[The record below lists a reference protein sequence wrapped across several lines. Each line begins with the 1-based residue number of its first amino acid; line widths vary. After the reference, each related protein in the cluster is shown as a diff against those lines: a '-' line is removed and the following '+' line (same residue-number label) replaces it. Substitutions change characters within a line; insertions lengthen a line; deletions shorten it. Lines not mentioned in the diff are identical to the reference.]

1 MTMTILVSLITAI
14 TSIAGVVIGWRGGLS
29 GLATA
34 VGVVLETIGAT
45 VLFFVA
51 NLAVGSA
58 LVLGG
63 RWLSYFYTTLYEVTD
78 ITLLIVSVVQALVV
92 TIWRRAAPAGRVKG
106 IS

>member
-1 MTMTILVSLITAI
+1 MTILLSLVTAI
-14 TSIAGVVIGWRGGLS
+14 TSIAGVVIGWRGGLA

-51 NLAVGSA
+51 NLTVGMA

-63 RWLSYFYTTLYEVTD
+63 RWFSYFYTTLYEVTD
-78 ITLLIVSVVQALVV
+78 VTLLVVSVIQALTV
-92 TIWRRAAPAGRVKG
+92 TIWRRG
-106 IS
+106 

>member
-1 MTMTILVSLITAI
+1 MTILLSLVTAI
-14 TSIAGVVIGWRGGLS
+14 TSIAGVIIGWRGGLA

-51 NLAVGSA
+51 NLTVGMA

-63 RWLSYFYTTLYEVTD
+63 RWFSYFYTTLYEVTD
-78 ITLLIVSVVQALVV
+78 ITLLVVSVIQALTV
-92 TIWRRAAPAGRVKG
+92 TIWRRGATGT
-106 IS
+106 S

>member
-1 MTMTILVSLITAI
+1 VTMTILLSLVTAI
-14 TSIAGVVIGWRGGLS
+14 TSIAGVIIGWRGGLS

-51 NLAVGSA
+51 NLTVGAA

-63 RWLSYFYTTLYEVTD
+63 RWFSYFYTTLYEVTD
-78 ITLLIVSVVQALVV
+78 VTLLVVSVIQALTV
-92 TIWRRAAPAGRVKG
+92 TIWRRG
-106 IS
+106 